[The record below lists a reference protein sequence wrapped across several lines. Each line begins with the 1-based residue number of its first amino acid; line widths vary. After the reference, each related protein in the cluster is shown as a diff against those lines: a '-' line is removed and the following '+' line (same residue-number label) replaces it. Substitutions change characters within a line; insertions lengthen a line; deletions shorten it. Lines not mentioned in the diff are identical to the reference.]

1 MRITTRLRITSTV
14 TIAAFVVLAPV
25 LVWSF
30 VEFKNARGDYVLA
43 DTIQD
48 NAFERAS
55 FRDQYFL
62 YREDRARAQWDKNK
76 ETADSLLHQ
85 ADSQFRGQ
93 ENRQAL
99 EHLQRNIDDSAIIF
113 HRIVS
118 NTEALK
124 TASGNRY
131 VYEELDKR
139 LASQLLLKAAV
150 IRDIASALQEVSTR
164 RVEQAYQYLTVI
176 AGLFAVTLAFATILA
191 SMQLDRL
198 IRKRLVPLHDG
209 ARIVAD
215 GDLDYR
221 IQCGGTDEFAE
232 LALSINAMTE
242 SLHASTR
249 QLEAEISAHTA
260 MEIALRDSEDRLQMA
275 LSGADMATWDWYIPS
290 GALVFNARWAEIQ
303 GYTLEELP
311 PRVESWETR
320 VFQDDMPEVREKLE
334 RHFKGET
341 PIYESEHRVRHK
353 DGHWVWVQGRGK
365 IIERD
370 GAGNPVR
377 AVGTALDIT
386 ERKQIEDK
394 LARTYAELQ
403 QFTHIAAH
411 HLQEPVRRLVSFVQ
425 RLRTHIPAEQ
435 LNEDAIASLNFIE
448 QGAARQSA
456 LVHDIQLY
464 LAADQPRSKLE
475 KVAVADVIA
484 NLLKDRAS
492 LMRETGAQV
501 DYGDICSVYIDR
513 PRLKDIFSILLD
525 NALHYRHPKLTPH
538 IRITSELKLGRAVYR
553 VADNG
558 IGIPEEYRERVFG
571 VFERLQVHDDQNSTG
586 IGLAIV
592 RRIVESCGGSASMQ
606 ETPGGGATVLFDL
619 PG

>member
-99 EHLQRNIDDSAIIF
+99 EHLQRNIDDSAVIF

-275 LSGADMATWDWYIPS
+275 LSGADMATWDWHIPS

-592 RRIVESCGGSASMQ
+592 RRIVESCGGSVSMQ

>member
-14 TIAAFVVLAPV
+14 TIAAFAVLAPV

-99 EHLQRNIDDSAIIF
+99 EHLQRNIDDSAVIF

-164 RVEQAYQYLTVI
+164 RVEQTYQYLTVI
-176 AGLFAVTLAFATILA
+176 AGLFAVTLALATILA

-221 IQCGGTDEFAE
+221 IQCDGTDEFAE

-242 SLHASTR
+242 SLHVSTR
-249 QLEAEISAHTA
+249 QLEAEISAHKA

-275 LSGADMATWDWYIPS
+275 LSGADMATWDWHIPS

-341 PIYESEHRVRHK
+341 SIYESEHRVRHK

-370 GAGNPVR
+370 VAGNPVR

-464 LAADQPRSKLE
+464 LAADQPRSRLE

-484 NLLKDRAS
+484 NLLEDRAS

-501 DYGDICSVYIDR
+501 DYGDICPVYIDR

-525 NALHYRHPKLTPH
+525 NALHYRHPRLTPH
-538 IRITSELKLGRAVYR
+538 IRITSELKAGRAVYR

-558 IGIPEEYRERVFG
+558 IGIPAEYRERVFG

-592 RRIVESCGGSASMQ
+592 RRIVESCGGSVSMQ